1 MNIRLKYS
9 LDWRAGIWFDDR
21 LQMNN
26 YSATLSLLT
35 KTNNQAHQ
43 IVAISR
49 LKWFVYRILESTVFV
64 KQTDTDTVRQL
75 AQIGISVTTLP
86 EDPIDQVVGLMLFA
100 KFNSIMEDHIQ
111 VTELDLVSD
120 LGDSVHYLHSDNE
133 NTVFDFGTGWWH
145 ASDPSHCLLPKL
157 SHKNIVKLNRVPV
170 WKDFDLDWDT
180 DTAETSVVVTN
191 TVVKFRKDEN

>member
-9 LDWRAGIWFDDR
+9 LDWRAGIWLEDR

-26 YSATLSLLT
+26 YSATLSLIT
-35 KTNNQAHQ
+35 KTNNQSHQ

-64 KQTDTDTVRQL
+64 KQSDNDTVRQL
-75 AQIGISVTTLP
+75 AQAGISVTTLP
-86 EDPIDQVVGLMLFA
+86 EDPIDQVVGIMLFA
-100 KFNSIMEDHIQ
+100 KFNAIMEDHIQ
-111 VTELDLVSD
+111 VTELDIASD

-133 NTVFDFGTGWWH
+133 STVFDFGTGWWH
-145 ASDPSHCLLPKL
+145 AVDPSHCVLPKV
-157 SHKNIVKLNRVPV
+157 SSKNIVKLNRVPA
-170 WKDFDLDWDT
+170 WKDFDLDWDSDNPDST
-180 DTAETSVVVTN
+180 HAVTN